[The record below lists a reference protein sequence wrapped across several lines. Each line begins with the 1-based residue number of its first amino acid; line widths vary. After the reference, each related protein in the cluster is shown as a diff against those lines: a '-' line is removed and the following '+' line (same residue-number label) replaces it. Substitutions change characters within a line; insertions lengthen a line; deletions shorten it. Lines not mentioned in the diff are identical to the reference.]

1 MDSAEDIRQFLTTRR
16 ARLSPEQVGLPVVGR
31 RRVAGLRREEVAT
44 LAGVSVDYY
53 NRLERGN
60 LSGVSDSVLE
70 AVAAAL
76 RLDDAE
82 HAHLYDL
89 ARAANPSPRARRIP
103 RATGVSPSML
113 RVLSGMTEMPAIVRN
128 GRLDVLAA
136 NRLGRALYNPLYG
149 DTTRVPN
156 FARFTFLDPRAPGF
170 FPDWEESANVSV
182 SLLRVEAGRTPHE
195 RALSNLVGELST
207 RSDQFRQLWAAHNVR
222 QHAGTKRFDH
232 PAVGELI
239 LSYDDLHLADNAGL
253 TMSAYTAEPG
263 SASADGL
270 TLLATWAAT
279 LDHTGTEAA
288 IDKVTSRHQG

>member
-16 ARLSPEQVGLPVVGR
+16 ARMTPEQVGLPVYGR

-60 LSGVSDSVLE
+60 LAGVSDSVLE

-89 ARAANPSPRARRIP
+89 ARSANPTPRARRTP
-103 RATGVSPSML
+103 RERVRPSMA
-113 RVLSGMTEMPAIVRN
+113 RVLAGMTETPAIIRN
-128 GRLDVLAA
+128 GRLDILAA
-136 NRLGRALYNPLYG
+136 NRLGRALYDPLYG
-149 DTTRVPN
+149 DPTRTPN

-170 FPDWEESANVSV
+170 FPDWHDAANILV
-182 SLLRVEAGRTPHE
+182 SLLRIEAGRHPHD

-207 RSDQFRQLWAAHNVR
+207 GSADFGRLWAAHNVR
-222 QHAGTKRFDH
+222 LHTGIKRFDH
-232 PAVGELI
+232 PAVGEFT

-263 SASADGL
+263 STSADAL
-270 TLLATWAAT
+270 KLLATWAAT
-279 LDHTGTEAA
+279 LDDADRTE
-288 IDKVTSRHQG
+288 IDGVAQHRDH

>member
-16 ARLSPEQVGLPVVGR
+16 ARLTPEQVGLPAFGR

-70 AVAAAL
+70 AIAAAL

-89 ARAANPSPRARRIP
+89 ARAANPSPRARRAP
-103 RATGVSPSML
+103 RARVSPSMQQ
-113 RVLSGMTEMPAIVRN
+113 VLAGMTEMPAIIRN
-128 GRLDVLAA
+128 GCLDILAA
-136 NRLGRALYNPLYG
+136 NRLGRALYSPLYG
-149 DTTRVPN
+149 DTTRTPN
-156 FARFTFLDPRAPGF
+156 FARFTFLDPRAQGF
-170 FPDWEESANVSV
+170 FVDWEASANVLV
-182 SLLRVEAGRTPHE
+182 SLLRTEAGRHPHD

-207 RSDQFRQLWAAHNVR
+207 RSEEFRQLWAAHNVR
-222 QHAGTKRFDH
+222 RHVGTKRFDH
-232 PAVGELI
+232 PAVGEFT

-263 SASADGL
+263 SAAQDAL
-270 TLLATWAAT
+270 KLLATWAAT
-279 LDHTGTEAA
+279 LDRGDSR
-288 IDKVTSRHQG
+288 IDVDDVAHHRER